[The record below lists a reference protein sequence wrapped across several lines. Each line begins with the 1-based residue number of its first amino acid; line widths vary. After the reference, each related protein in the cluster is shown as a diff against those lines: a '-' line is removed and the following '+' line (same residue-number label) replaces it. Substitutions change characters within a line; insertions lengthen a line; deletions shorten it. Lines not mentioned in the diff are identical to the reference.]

1 MSNVEHGLMAKLC
14 TVFLLLFSIYVN
26 GDSVSKRVV
35 GSFSTESLD
44 AWEIIEFE
52 SKTVYRLVKNE
63 SAMVLLSTSEAS
75 ASGLMNNQEVD
86 IQKYP
91 FLNWRWQAIKKLS
104 PMNEQKK
111 EGDDY
116 VARIYVLV
124 SDGWFFWNT
133 KALNYVWSSQPI
145 KGVSWPNAYAP
156 DNTKMIALRT
166 SNDDAGTWYIE
177 KRNIY
182 EDLKQWLGKNIEQV
196 DAIAIMTDSDDSAS
210 SASAMYGDIY
220 FSSE

>member
-1 MSNVEHGLMAKLC
+1 
-14 TVFLLLFSIYVN
+14 VN
-26 GDSVSKRVV
+26 GDPVSKRVV
-35 GSFSTESLD
+35 GSFSTENLD
-44 AWEIIEFE
+44 AWETIEFE
-52 SKTVYRLVKNE
+52 SETAYRLVKNE
-63 SAMVLLSTSEAS
+63 STMVLLSTSEAS
-75 ASGLMNNQEVD
+75 ASGLINKQKVD

-91 FLNWRWQAIKKLS
+91 FLNWRWRANKKLS
-104 PMNEQKK
+104 LMNEQTK

-145 KGVSWPNAYAP
+145 KGASWPNAYAP
-156 DNTKMIALRT
+156 DNFKMIALRT
-166 SNDDAGTWYIE
+166 SNDEAGFWYTE
-177 KRNIY
+177 KRNVY
-182 EDLKQWLGKNIEQV
+182 EDLKRWLGKYIEQV